1 MQRRLLPLLLPLVGL
16 TACASVPLNEM
27 PGEVA
32 DTPAEVAESKA
43 QSGSAEAIRE
53 LVESSRTSRTA
64 GDYPQAL
71 ASIERAIRIEPRNPY
86 LWIELAETHLSR
98 GNAQQAAATARKAM
112 SVAGADR
119 VAKMAA
125 EGLLERAMGP

>member
-1 MQRRLLPLLLPLVGL
+1 MLPLLGL
-16 TACASVPLNEM
+16 TACANVPLNETA
-27 PGEVA
+27 GEVG
-32 DTPAEVAESKA
+32 DTPPEVAESQA
-43 QSGSAEAIRE
+43 RSGTAEAIRE
-53 LVESSRTSRTA
+53 LVESGRASRAS
-64 GDYPQAL
+64 GDYSQAL

-86 LWIELAETHLSR
+86 LWLELGETHLSQ